1 MKKLEMGGVIHSMRR
16 QEALIVT
23 LKDDNGT
30 YFDVAVGDLPI
41 DQEDIAA
48 SIGKRINFKFEGEIQ
63 EHPCVRHKH
72 HPKDGPCIRGS
83 EIPQGFPR

>member
-1 MKKLEMGGVIHSMRR
+1 MKTLEMGGVIHSMQR
-16 QEALIVT
+16 QETLIVT

-30 YFDVAVGDLPI
+30 YFSVAVGDLPI

-48 SIGKRINFKFEGEIQ
+48 NIGKRINFKFEGEIQ

-72 HPKDGPCIRGS
+72 HPKDGPCIRAS
-83 EIPQGFPR
+83 DIPVGPGR

>member
-1 MKKLEMGGVIHSMRR
+1 MKKFEMGGVIHSMKR

-23 LKDDNGT
+23 LKDDHGT

-48 SIGKRINFKFEGEIQ
+48 NIGKRINFRFEGEIQ
-63 EHPCVRHKH
+63 THPCVRHKH
-72 HPKDGPCIRGS
+72 HPKDGPCIPAS
-83 EIPQGFPR
+83 IIPTP